1 MKKIK
6 VTVTGKTIEA
16 SNEKASEITNS
27 KLQQFNRLNIKTTSP
42 AEDIADLITQR
53 AKDKA
58 LSEGAEDYKPYLKGQ
73 EFYVNSLIQFAR
85 EVKAHGASEGRKIVF
100 NQAFN
105 SIASIEEK
113 DALGEELAAA
123 IE

>member
-16 SNEKASEITNS
+16 SNEKAIEIRNS
-27 KLQQFNRLNIKTTSP
+27 KLLQFERLGIKTTSP

-73 EFYVNSLIQFAR
+73 EFYINGLIQFAKT
-85 EVKAHGASEGRKIVF
+85 VKEKGKEEGIKIVF

-113 DALGEELAAA
+113 DQFGQDILDR